1 MQLSAE
7 ELKSGRLNSDTVESA
22 VEQVRLNGYVLF
34 EGVLESELVDKMH
47 NAFMKALDDATKR
60 SPEST
65 EVNTTAFRKNRVR
78 MDLPFEEPFIDPR
91 VITSK
96 FVLPIVEK
104 LVGEDCACIYLSAD
118 APLPGSDYQMVH
130 SDQMPFF
137 PESTITLPPAGIVLN
152 IPLVDVTDENG
163 PMEAFPG
170 GNHLIPENRSNQK
183 YIEAAAAFLKP
194 VRMTMPKGSL
204 LIRDLRMWHRG
215 TPNNS
220 DHVRPNVALIYA
232 RPWWRA
238 EYQASLGITREKYE
252 GLSERAKQLFRL
264 ELMKGIEQKPVRL

>member
-1 MQLSAE
+1 MKISTE
-7 ELKSGRLNSDTVESA
+7 ELQNGRLNPETVESA

-34 EGVLESELVDKMH
+34 EGVLDPSLVDNMRE
-47 NAFMKALDDATKR
+47 AFHKTLDEATNN
-60 SPEST
+60 SPGST
-65 EVNTTAFRKNRVR
+65 EVNTKQFRKNRVR
-78 MDLPFEEPFIDPR
+78 MDLPFEEPFIDPS
-91 VITSK
+91 VITSA

-118 APLPGSDYQMVH
+118 APLPGSDYQVVH

-137 PESTITLPPAGIVLN
+137 PESTVSLPPAGIVLN
-152 IPLVDVTDENG
+152 IPLVDVTEENG

-170 GNHLIPENRSNQK
+170 GNHLMPENRNDPK
-183 YIEAAAAFLKP
+183 YIEAASAFLKP

-220 DHVRPNVALIYA
+220 DHVRPNVAIIYA

-238 EYQASLGITREKYE
+238 EYQETLGITRDKFD
-252 GLSERAKQLFRL
+252 GLSERAKKLFRL
-264 ELMKGIEQKPVRL
+264 EKIKENANQPV

>member
-1 MQLSAE
+1 MKLTAE
-7 ELKSGRLNSDTVESA
+7 ELKNGKLNPETLESA

-34 EGVLESELVDKMH
+34 ESVLESELVDKMH
-47 NAFMKALDDATKR
+47 SAFMKALEDATNR

-65 EVNTTAFRKNRVR
+65 EVNTTEFRKNRVR
-78 MDLPFEEPFIDPR
+78 MDLPFQEPFIDPS
-91 VITSK
+91 VITSQ

-137 PESTITLPPAGIVLN
+137 PESTATLPPAGIVLN
-152 IPLVDVTDENG
+152 IPLVNVTEENG

-220 DHVRPNVALIYA
+220 DHIRPNVALIYA

-238 EYQASLGITREKYE
+238 EYQKTLGITREKYE

-264 ELMKGIEQKPVRL
+264 ETIKENEQQSTR

>member
-1 MQLSAE
+1 MKLSAE
-7 ELKSGRLNSDTVESA
+7 ELKNGRLNPETVESA

-34 EGVLESELVDKMH
+34 EGVLESELVEKMH
-47 NAFMKALDDATKR
+47 SAFMKALNHAINH

-65 EVNTTAFRKNRVR
+65 EVNTTEFRKNRVR

-91 VITSK
+91 VITSQ

-104 LVGEDCACIYLSAD
+104 LVGADCTCIYLAAD
-118 APLPGSDYQMVH
+118 APLPGSAYQMVH
-130 SDQMPFF
+130 SDQTPLF
-137 PESTITLPPAGIVLN
+137 PESTITLPPSGIVLN
-152 IPLVDVTDENG
+152 IPLVDVTEENG
-163 PMEAFPG
+163 PLEAFPG
-170 GNHLIPENRSNQK
+170 GNHLIPENRSNPK
-183 YIEAAAAFLKP
+183 YIEAAAAFLNP

-204 LIRDLRMWHRG
+204 LLRDLRMWHRG

-232 RPWWRA
+232 RPWWRGG
-238 EYQASLGITREKYE
+238 YQESLGITHEKYE

-264 ELMKGIEQKPVRL
+264 EKIKENEQHLVR

>member
-1 MQLSAE
+1 MKLSAE
-7 ELKSGRLNSDTVESA
+7 ELKNGKLNPETLESA

-34 EGVLESELVDKMH
+34 EGVLDSDQVDKM
-47 NAFMKALDDATKR
+47 NQAFLKALDEASNR

-65 EVNTTAFRKNRVR
+65 EVNTTEFRKNRVR
-78 MDLPFEEPFIDPR
+78 MDLPFDAPFNDPS
-91 VITSK
+91 VITNA
-96 FVLPIVEK
+96 FVLPVVEK

-118 APLPGSDYQMVH
+118 APLPGSDYQVVH
-130 SDQMPFF
+130 SDQMPLF
-137 PESTITLPPAGIVLN
+137 PESSISLPPAGIVLN
-152 IPLVDVTDENG
+152 IPLVDVTEENG

-170 GNHLIPENRSNQK
+170 GNHLMPENRNQPK
-183 YIEAAAAFLKP
+183 LIEEMASHLTP

-232 RPWWRA
+232 RPWWKGG
-238 EYQASLGITREKYE
+238 YQKTLGITRDKYE
-252 GLSERAKQLFRL
+252 ALSDRAKQLFRF
-264 ELMKGIEQKPVRL
+264 EEIKEDTAQPVR